1 MKNGYNIFWTD
12 FALKELEN
20 TIEYIEQNWSEKEI
34 KNLAEKLEETLN
46 LISKNPD
53 IFQVSEFKKDGLI
66 MQRANHVLDSAT
78 NLLSEIASIGIFET
92 LEKGI
97 FAGIKRPKNGGK
109 GLKGVALKNK
119 NYTNPILSRMLL
131 ELKED
136 E

>member
-53 IFQVSEFKKDGLI
+53 IFQVSEFKKDV
-66 MQRANHVLDSAT
+66 RRVVVLKFNT
-78 NLLSEIASIGIFET
+78 IYYRLNNNQIE
-92 LEKGI
+92 
-97 FAGIKRPKNGGK
+97 
-109 GLKGVALKNK
+109 
-119 NYTNPILSRMLL
+119 ILSFFSNRQDPKKIKL
-131 ELKED
+131 
-136 E
+136 